1 MNLGWFDLLP
11 KMNKEQIN
19 KQVKKELEYIPRDRK
34 GDINNILREY
44 YTPLRLDSLGKNAK
58 NNATKE
64 DILKKS
70 IESVK
75 KQFPDFVP
83 KYDETFFDLVID

>member
-1 MNLGWFDLLP
+1 
-11 KMNKEQIN
+11 MNKEQIN
-19 KQVKKELEYIPRDRK
+19 KQVKKELEYIPRNRK

-58 NNATKE
+58 KE
-64 DILKKS
+64 DILKQS

-75 KQFPDFVP
+75 KHFPDFVP
-83 KYDETFFDLVID
+83 KYDETFFDLRAFGIHPI